1 MSEQTIRD
9 AIVAAYEAG
18 TPAKDIAREHHRSTV
33 RVYDVL
39 RAAGVLRPQGPRQ
52 LTDDQ
57 VRELR
62 RRYQAGES
70 STVLGAELGLS
81 REAIRQALTGR
92 TYGYVPGP
100 VPMRKQG
107 TPSLTAAE
115 RAARIVRMGRE
126 GAPVGAITAAFGDS
140 RARVLA
146 VLTEAGIEPVVPPRR
161 SRGSVRTDNK
171 LVEADVVAARRRY
184 RAGTTTAAL
193 ARQFGIS
200 HVAMTRAL
208 RGSTWAHVPHPVTDE
223 EWRGMN
229 RRAPSPRATDGGPGR
244 A

>member
-1 MSEQTIRD
+1 VSEQTIR
-9 AIVAAYEAG
+9 AA
-18 TPAKDIAREHHRSTV
+18 
-33 RVYDVL
+33 DVL
-39 RAAGVLRPQGPRQ
+39 RAAGILRPQGPRQ
-52 LTDDQ
+52 LSDDQ
-57 VRELR
+57 VSELR

-70 STVLGAELGLS
+70 STVLGAELGLR

-92 TYGYVPGP
+92 TYGDVPGA

-107 TPSLTAAE
+107 TPSLTPVE

-146 VLTEAGIEPVVPPRR
+146 VLAEAGIEPVIPPRR
-161 SRGSVRTDNK
+161 SRGSARTDNK
-171 LVEADVVAARRRY
+171 LVEADVAAARRLY

-200 HVAMTRAL
+200 HAAMTRAL
-208 RGSTWAHVPHPVTDE
+208 RGSTWAHVPQPVTE
-223 EWRGMN
+223 EAWRGMS
-229 RRAPSPRATDGGPGR
+229 RRAPSPRATHDDADR